1 MFLKL
6 TNFILTA
13 FSKGFQ
19 ISYPGPKNKCNDKFI
34 CKWIKLR
41 SREREHRDRNRLSRK
56 IQVSQKLT
64 HQDFDSTVAQN

>member
-6 TNFILTA
+6 TTFILTA

-19 ISYPGPKNKCNDKFI
+19 IFASRPKNKCNDKFI

-41 SREREHRDRNRLSRK
+41 SRKREYRDRNRLSRK

-64 HQDFDSTVAQN
+64 HQDFD